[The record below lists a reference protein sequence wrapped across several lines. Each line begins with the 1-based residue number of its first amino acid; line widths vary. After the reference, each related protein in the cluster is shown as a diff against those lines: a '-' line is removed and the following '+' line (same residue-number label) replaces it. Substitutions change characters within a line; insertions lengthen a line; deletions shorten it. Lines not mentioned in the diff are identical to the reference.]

1 MKLPTLTKQT
11 TDFSTTN
18 PTGHIEPNF
27 TRGDALSSLCTK
39 EMNSVTLSEVEQ
51 KYMPVNDTL
60 IERTEISMM
69 DEEDVYLAQ
78 DM

>member
-1 MKLPTLTKQT
+1 
-11 TDFSTTN
+11 
-18 PTGHIEPNF
+18 
-27 TRGDALSSLCTK
+27 
-39 EMNSVTLSEVEQ
+39 MNSVTLSEVEQ

-60 IERTEISMM
+60 IERTENSIM